1 VGANPGSNEPIVDA
15 LFKGGA
21 RIHKSGRIPVG
32 IATTNVFNV
41 AIIKLSGCNLDTGNG
56 YPDPGNGECPDL
68 SVLER
73 LIDQFKKEAAV
84 PRPGD
89 DPATL
94 AKWLSEKSGSLNTL
108 LNAYKMGRNDAGLIV
123 LKNGVDAG
131 FVETRVMGWNA
142 MWYATTCEHPCKK
155 CVIQAAKYGVDVN
168 HRELQSNRTVL
179 FKYVFNYSQSC
190 RDLDMVTLLAKTLDV
205 NAKDA
210 DGLTAYD
217 WTHIRH
223 YSLTCW
229 PTSPT
234 PYNVSAQKILIAA
247 GAVTREL
254 SAPFACR

>member
-1 VGANPGSNEPIVDA
+1 MDVGFRCRFEEQVNYWICRSRIRRIGLWPGA
-15 LFKGGA
+15 L
-21 RIHKSGRIPVG
+21 
-32 IATTNVFNV
+32 VFEGHRGHEV
-41 AIIKLSGCNLDTGNG
+41 FRDI
-56 YPDPGNGECPDL
+56 
-68 SVLER
+68 ER
-73 LIDQFKKEAAV
+73 SPF
-84 PRPGD
+84 G
-89 DPATL
+89 
-94 AKWLSEKSGSLNTL
+94 KSGSLNTL